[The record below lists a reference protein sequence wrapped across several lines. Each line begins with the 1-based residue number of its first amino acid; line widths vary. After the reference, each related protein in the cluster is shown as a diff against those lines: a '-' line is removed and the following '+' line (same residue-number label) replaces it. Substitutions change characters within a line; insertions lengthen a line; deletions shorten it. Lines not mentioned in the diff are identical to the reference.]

1 MIIVI
6 GFYGGPKQFLFN
18 LLKFPKHL
26 FQMTATCFYAKFR
39 SSCKIGF
46 HNANAILEH
55 TSDLYGV
62 PGAGKSEQL

>member
-1 MIIVI
+1 
-6 GFYGGPKQFLFN
+6 
-18 LLKFPKHL
+18 
-26 FQMTATCFYAKFR
+26 MTAICFYAKFW